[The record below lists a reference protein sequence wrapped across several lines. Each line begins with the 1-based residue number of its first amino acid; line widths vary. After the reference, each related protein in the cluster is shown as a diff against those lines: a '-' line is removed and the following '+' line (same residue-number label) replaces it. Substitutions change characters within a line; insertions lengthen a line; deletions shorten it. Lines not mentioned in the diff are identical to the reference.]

1 MMILL
6 NKNGPVGFKKW
17 KFTVL
22 FKSES
27 LQCFYL
33 ISKQRNRN
41 FQISDFLLLKIN
53 AADN

>member
-6 NKNGPVGFKKW
+6 NKNGPVGFKIESLQL
-17 KFTVL
+17 L

-33 ISKQRNRN
+33 ISK
-41 FQISDFLLLKIN
+41 
-53 AADN
+53 